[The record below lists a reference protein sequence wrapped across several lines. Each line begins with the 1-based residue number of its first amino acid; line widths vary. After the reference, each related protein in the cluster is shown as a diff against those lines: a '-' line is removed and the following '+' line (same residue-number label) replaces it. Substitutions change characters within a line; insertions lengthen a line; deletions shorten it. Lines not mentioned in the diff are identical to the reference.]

1 MLLLCHVK
9 SSTPGAHWGF
19 GEATQT
25 GCVDGQGFCKF
36 TANSAVGHG
45 PGTNQTSSYVP
56 GIVGACQVFVA
67 PYLDWPVATHNN
79 SFFAKHFEHVVY
91 RIEYI
96 RRTWTDHRIY

>member
-1 MLLLCHVK
+1 MSRAPRRGRRGGSVRPLK
-9 SSTPGAHWGF
+9 PGLR
-19 GEATQT
+19 
-25 GCVDGQGFCKF
+25 GCVDEQVFCKF